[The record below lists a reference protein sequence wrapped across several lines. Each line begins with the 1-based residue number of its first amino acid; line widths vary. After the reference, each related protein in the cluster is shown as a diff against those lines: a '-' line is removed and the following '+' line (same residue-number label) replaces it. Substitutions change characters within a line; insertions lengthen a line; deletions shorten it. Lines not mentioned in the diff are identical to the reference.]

1 MCDRIFNYLDKSK
14 TGKLSKNEFVN
25 GLWTIFF
32 GNISDLYKMVFY
44 ICDFNQNNKIHK
56 FNMKLILSYIP
67 VKTYEE
73 QQEYIKKINT
83 IMHNYFSYLDKE
95 YPEKKIKTDKEL
107 DYDLYESSIK
117 EYIND
122 VDKQNSDNFNNNGS
136 FLTFINIISYIYL
149 NHPFITENMNYCNF
163 LKNKF
168 LMKIPQ
174 NKNRLPILERNN
186 IYRFG
191 STLTNLDSSPSKC
204 NTQRST
210 NNNNN
215 NNNNINNNI
224 GEIIA
229 KATDK
234 LRSNSFHNSKN
245 VKKKGV
251 AKNEKNDKQI
261 KNQLSDEELK
271 VIKNQ
276 INLKSDNKIQKIN
289 NLLKSEDFKEKLKF
303 KKNAGPFGYSPQSK
317 RDKVKINYDSKKI
330 TDDFVLIE
338 MDDNNKADNNNINN
352 KKEGQDLEYSETLF
366 KYCEEDNSKYIK
378 KYYATIRGKEI
389 LFFTTKLKNE
399 LCAIWTISKTIIIT
413 GDKIS
418 MDNYT
423 YYPIKFINYNRSFY
437 LIYFEEQ
444 EKQKLFARKCEEI
457 TNFEKIEDLFELK
470 EKIGE
475 GHFGVVKKCVE
486 KKK

>member
-1 MCDRIFNYLDKSK
+1 MFKTIDDIKNFQKKLRPSNDTFIYYYFNTIYQNLLIREETPKADINEFNNKNLFSNTQKQKANEKGISFRNFLQYFDIQEFMCDRIFNYLDKSK

-25 GLWTIFF
+25 GLCTIFF
-32 GNISDLYKMVFY
+32 GNIPDLYKMVFY

-136 FLTFINIISYIYL
+136 FLTFINIISYIYM

-174 NKNRLPILERNN
+174 NKNRLPTLERNN

-204 NTQRST
+204 NTQRS
-210 NNNNN
+210 NNN

-224 GEIIA
+224 GEIIP

-234 LRSNSFHNSKN
+234 NRSNSFHNSKI

-261 KNQLSDEELK
+261 KNQLS
-271 VIKNQ
+271 KN
-276 INLKSDNKIQKIN
+276 
-289 NLLKSEDFKEKLKF
+289 
-303 KKNAGPFGYSPQSK
+303 
-317 RDKVKINYDSKKI
+317 
-330 TDDFVLIE
+330 
-338 MDDNNKADNNNINN
+338 
-352 KKEGQDLEYSETLF
+352 
-366 KYCEEDNSKYIK
+366 
-378 KYYATIRGKEI
+378 
-389 LFFTTKLKNE
+389 
-399 LCAIWTISKTIIIT
+399 
-413 GDKIS
+413 
-418 MDNYT
+418 
-423 YYPIKFINYNRSFY
+423 
-437 LIYFEEQ
+437 
-444 EKQKLFARKCEEI
+444 
-457 TNFEKIEDLFELK
+457 
-470 EKIGE
+470 
-475 GHFGVVKKCVE
+475 
-486 KKK
+486 